1 MGPHHSPFWGGSP
14 INAARTS
21 ATARWWFDAS
31 VAAALAFVLS
41 LPVLGYP
48 LLHLS
53 APWGSGDLLAH
64 YVSADAWAP
73 LGFPISTHYG
83 FPAGMDLAYMP
94 TIDWTQNAFAW
105 VVQLIT
111 GSPFTGL
118 NLLLVVSF
126 PLTAALAAIAFRL
139 VGARGPIPIAL
150 AVAFTFI
157 PYHFDRGLS
166 HLYPATMY
174 AGVTVLILALLI
186 GTDRIPKAKRP
197 VLPLIGILAL
207 MVASAWSGMYAAS
220 FAIIFTTTA
229 LLWRWIQGDRP
240 KRIAQLASIPLGLAT
255 LTILA
260 FTPGAIRFLTEP
272 PLINL
277 VERSPADSVTFAG
290 NLAQLL
296 TPYPFLTESLTESQ
310 ELLATPAE
318 SATAGFGSVIT
329 TIAAMVFLAGWAVI
343 ARRRLPSPLPL
354 IALLTSAGLFF
365 FVPWGGGYLFAT
377 LISPQLRAWGRM
389 TPVLLLLFL
398 IGAAAVFAR
407 TRTANNPW
415 ANPLGIATA
424 AVILIVTVTTN
435 VLPFRAMY
443 SDAVDQGRFV
453 QSEVIAYARAVNQA
467 VPGRCAILQLPY
479 MAFPENGIRE
489 PGLND
494 YEHAWQPLVNRG
506 KDFSYGA
513 IKGTEDS
520 ILTASMTDPPSRS
533 QLDQLRQEGFCGV
546 HVDRRGYTDVAWQR
560 VTTTF
565 GADLGAPV
573 AEGLDGAW
581 LLYRL

>member
-1 MGPHHSPFWGGSP
+1 M
-14 INAARTS
+14 
-21 ATARWWFDAS
+21 
-31 VAAALAFVLS
+31 AFVVS

-83 FPAGMDLAYMP
+83 FPYGMDLAYVP
-94 TIDWTQNAFAW
+94 TIDWTQNTFAW
-105 VVQLIT
+105 VVQLVT

-118 NLLLVVSF
+118 NLLLVLSF
-126 PLTAALAAIAFRL
+126 PITAALATVAFRL

-174 AGVTVLILALLI
+174 AGVTGIILALLI
-186 GTDRIPKAKRP
+186 GTNRIPSGRHSLPRLAAISAL
-197 VLPLIGILAL
+197 VLIT
-207 MVASAWSGMYAAS
+207 AWSGMYYAS
-220 FAIIFTTTA
+220 FAIIFTATA
-229 LLWRWIQGDRP
+229 VLWRWIRGD
-240 KRIAQLASIPLGLAT
+240 QLKHVATLATIPLGLAV
-255 LTILA
+255 LTIVA
-260 FTPGAIRFLTEP
+260 FGAGAFRFLTDP

-277 VERSPADSVTFAG
+277 VARGPADAVNFAG

-296 TPYPFLTESLTESQ
+296 TPYPFLSATITESQ
-310 ELLATPAE
+310 ELLDAPTE
-318 SATAGFGSVIT
+318 SAVAGFGTIVT
-329 TIAAMVFLAGWAVI
+329 TIAVVVFLAGWAVL
-343 ARRRLPSPLPL
+343 ARRRQPSTLPL
-354 IALLTSAGLFF
+354 VALLTSVGLFF
-365 FVPWGGGYLFAT
+365 FVPWGGGYLFAS
-377 LISPQLRAWGRM
+377 LITPQLRAWGRL
-389 TPVLLLLFL
+389 TPILLLLFL
-398 IGAAAVFAR
+398 LGAAAVLAR
-407 TRTANNPW
+407 TRAAKNPW
-415 ANPLGIATA
+415 SNPIALATG
-424 AVILIVTVTTN
+424 AVILVLTVTTN
-435 VLPFRAMY
+435 VLPFRATY

-453 QSEVIAYARAVNQA
+453 QSEVIAYATGINQA
-467 VPGRCAILQLPY
+467 IPERCAILQLPY

-489 PGLND
+489 PELND
-494 YEHAWQPLVNRG
+494 YEHAWQPLINRG

-513 IKGTEDS
+513 IKGTTDS
-520 ILTASMTDPPSRS
+520 ILAASLTDPPSRS
-533 QLDQLRQEGFCGV
+533 QLDELRQAGFCGV
-546 HVDRRGYTDVAWQR
+546 HMDRRGYSDTAWQR

-565 GADLGAPV
+565 TADLGAPV

>member
-1 MGPHHSPFWGGSP
+1 MGPHHSPFWGDP
-14 INAARTS
+14 INVARTS
-21 ATARWWFDAS
+21 ATARWWFDAF
-31 VAAALAFVLS
+31 VAAALAIVLS

-73 LGFPISTHYG
+73 LGFPSSTHYG

-105 VVQLIT
+105 LVQLIT

-118 NLLLVVSF
+118 NLLLVASF
-126 PLTAALAAIAFRL
+126 PLTAALATIAFRL

-174 AGVTVLILALLI
+174 AGVTGIILALLT
-186 GTDRIPKAKRP
+186 GTDRIPKTKHQL
-197 VLPLIGILAL
+197 LPIVGIVTL
-207 MVASAWSGMYAAS
+207 MVASAWSGMYAAA

-229 LLWRWIQGDRP
+229 LLWRWIQGDQP
-240 KRIAQLASIPLGLAT
+240 TRITRLAAIPVGLAVMT
-255 LTILA
+255 VVA
-260 FTPGAIRFLTEP
+260 FGAGAFRFLTDP

-277 VERSPADSVTFAG
+277 VARGPADAVTFAG
-290 NLAQLL
+290 NIAQLL
-296 TPYPFLTESLTESQ
+296 TPYPFLTEAINESQ
-310 ELLATPAE
+310 ELLAAPTE
-318 SATAGFGSVIT
+318 SAVAGFGTIVT
-329 TIAAMVFLAGWAVI
+329 TIAALVFLAGWGVL
-343 ARRRLPSPLPL
+343 ARRRQPSPLPL
-354 IALLTSAGLFF
+354 VALLTSVGLFF

-377 LISPQLRAWGRM
+377 FISPQLRAWGRM

-398 IGAAAVFAR
+398 LGAAAVLAR
-407 TRTANNPW
+407 TRAANKPW
-415 ANPLGIATA
+415 TNPLGLVTA
-424 AVILIVTVTTN
+424 AVILIVTVAAN

-453 QSEVIAYARAVNQA
+453 HSEVISYAQAANQA
-467 VPGRCAILQLPY
+467 IPERCAILQLPY

-513 IKGTEDS
+513 IKGTTDS

-533 QLDQLRQEGFCGV
+533 QLNQLRQAGFCGV

-581 LLYRL
+581 LLYQL